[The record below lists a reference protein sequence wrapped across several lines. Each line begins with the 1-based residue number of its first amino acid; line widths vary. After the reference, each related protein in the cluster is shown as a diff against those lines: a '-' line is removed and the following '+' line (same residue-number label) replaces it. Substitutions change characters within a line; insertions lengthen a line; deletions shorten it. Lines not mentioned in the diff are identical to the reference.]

1 MSKLSDWLGGAGKV
15 AVKAGGA
22 IGRKIAD
29 GYGAIDPDVMRHLAQ
44 VPLLSYSLFVARKE
58 TIEAGAPD
66 GHPPLIFVHG
76 LGGRGGEFLLLS
88 RYLAWTGRKRS
99 YAIHFDDD
107 QTVVEKAA
115 ALAQFIRGVKK
126 VTGCKQVD
134 IVAHSLGGVV
144 ARLAI
149 ANHRLGTSVETL
161 ITLGS
166 PHKGTYPARFGAT
179 SDLLDLRPDS
189 ELMTRL
195 NSRPWPKNV
204 RGVTFWSRNDLLVLP
219 PESAAMEGTE
229 QVDTTP
235 FTHYSYLLDPRSW
248 MAVARA
254 LDGPGELDQGSSSP

>member
-1 MSKLSDWLGGAGKV
+1 MAKLTEWLGSAGKA
-15 AVKAGGA
+15 AVKAGGV
-22 IGRKIAD
+22 IGRKVAE
-29 GYGAIDPDVMRHLAQ
+29 GYGAIDPDVMRHLLQ
-44 VPLLSYSLFVARKE
+44 VPLLSYSLFVSRPE
-58 TIEAGAPD
+58 TIEAGEPD

-88 RYLAWTGRKRS
+88 RFLWVMGRKRS
-99 YAIHFDDD
+99 YAIRFDDG

-115 ALAQFIRGVKK
+115 ALARFVRGVKK
-126 VTGCKQVD
+126 ATGEPEVD

-149 ANHRLGTSVETL
+149 RNHRLGTSVQTL

-166 PHKGTYPARFGAT
+166 PHKGTYPARFGNT
-179 SDLLDLRPDS
+179 PDLLDLRPDS
-189 ELMTRL
+189 ELMIQL
-195 NSRPWPKNV
+195 NSRPWPRNV

-229 QVDTTP
+229 QVDATP

-248 MAVARA
+248 TAVAQA
-254 LDGPGELDQGSSSP
+254 LEGAGEST

>member
-29 GYGAIDPDVMRHLAQ
+29 GYGAIDPDVMRHLLQ
-44 VPLLSYSLFVARKE
+44 VPLLSYSLFVSRSE
-58 TIEAGAPD
+58 DIEAGEPD
-66 GHPPLIFVHG
+66 GYSPLIFVHG
-76 LGGRGGEFLLLS
+76 LGSHGGEFLLLS
-88 RYLAWTGRKRS
+88 RYLRMMGRKRS
-99 YAIHFDDD
+99 YAIRFDDD
-107 QTVVEKAA
+107 QSVVEKAA
-115 ALAQFIRGVKK
+115 ALARFIRDVKK
-126 VTGCKQVD
+126 ATGEAQVEV
-134 IVAHSLGGVV
+134 VAHSLGGVV

-149 ANHRLGTSVETL
+149 ANHRLGTSVQTL

-166 PHKGTYPARFGAT
+166 PHNGTYPARFGAT

-189 ELMTRL
+189 ELMEKL

-204 RGVTFWSRNDLLVLP
+204 RGVTFWSRNDLLILP
-219 PESAAMEGTE
+219 AESAAMEGAE

-248 MAVARA
+248 VAVARA
-254 LDGPGELDQGSSSP
+254 LDGPAQSSSSP